1 MNENKYMVN
10 PEILED
16 LDDTRSNTIKNI
28 VIIIL
33 SVLCFFSIVVF
44 TLVFANRHGKAPVKT
59 SINGGASSGKYIDS
73 KAGTVKDVVDDN
85 SPLANRYVY
94 YAGLEDSVIKKDT
107 AVYLENLKK
116 NEDIFMAYEVYDD
129 KGNLVFETNLIPS
142 GEFIRWIPGE
152 NFESGEY
159 EFSIK
164 HIPYYGFTD
173 EKGNIDYVAL
183 AYQPINVVKL
193 IIK

>member
-10 PEILED
+10 PKIFKD
-16 LDDTRSNTIKNI
+16 LDDTKSNTIKNVAII
-28 VIIIL
+28 VL
-33 SVLCFFSIVVF
+33 SVLCFLSIVVF
-44 TLVFANRHGKAPVKT
+44 TFIFLVNGRSKALAKA
-59 SINGGASSGKYIDS
+59 SINGGTSGKYIDPNT
-73 KAGTVKDVVDDN
+73 GTVKDITDN
-85 SPLANRYVY
+85 DSPLVNRYVY

-142 GEFIRWIPGE
+142 GEFVRWVPGE

-164 HIPYYGFTD
+164 HIPYYGFAD
-173 EKGNIDYVAL
+173 EKGNVDYVAL
-183 AYQPINVVKL
+183 AYQPVNVVKL